1 LRAALPST
9 YDVRRAFGIVLVVCV
24 LCIASAPIEAAST
37 APKVFP
43 GGSHFVLECRF
54 AQRNNDDPI
63 VFPGR
68 PGLSHNHTY
77 IGNFFVDASTTPES
91 LLDGR
96 SSCDFDA
103 DSSAYWAPTLL
114 VGLRPVPLITGF
126 VYYVKRTTGPVAP
139 LPAGLKM
146 IAGNSMAIRAQ
157 PKRVVSWACG
167 DEVGDAP
174 RFAAIPRCAAK
185 SILEFQVVFPNCWN
199 GTSLDSDNHRRHMA
213 YSTAG
218 SCPASHPVA
227 VPTIILVLLYDKTPQ
242 QARLSAGQFAL
253 HADFMN
259 GWDQPTLA
267 RLVASLN

>member
-1 LRAALPST
+1 MRRAA
-9 YDVRRAFGIVLVVCV
+9 AIVGLVCV
-24 LCIASAPIEAAST
+24 LGVAST
-37 APKVFP
+37 PIDAAPTATTAFP

-77 IGNFFVDASTTPES
+77 IGNFSVDSSTTPES
-91 LLDGR
+91 LLGGR

-103 DSSAYWAPTLL
+103 DSSAYWAPTLF
-114 VGLRPVPLITGF
+114 VGRRPVSVVTGF
-126 VYYVKRTTGPVAP
+126 VYYVKRTTAAVVP

-146 IAGNSMAIRAQ
+146 IAGNSMALRPQ
-157 PKRVVSWACG
+157 PKRFVSWACG

-174 RFAAIPRCAAK
+174 RFAAIPPCAANG
-185 SILEFQVVFPNCWN
+185 ILEYQVVFPNCWN

-218 SCPASHPVA
+218 ACPASHPIA
-227 VPTIILVLLYDKTPQ
+227 VPTIILILLYPQTPVR
-242 QARLSAGQFAL
+242 ARLSAGQFAL